1 MRCAVQTYR
10 NQHVSDSPLLES
22 LWIWN
27 LQDNGLKHFHLE
39 GPLKMS
45 AAGIP
50 NLYKSYHSQLKVEF
64 HLHTA
69 SHSSIKAKKQKKK
82 HSVLKIR
89 REKDQHPGLSKEGC

>member
-45 AAGIP
+45 TAGIQDNGLKHFHLEGPLKMSAAGIP
-50 NLYKSYHSQLKVEF
+50 NLYKSYQSQLKVGF
-64 HLHTA
+64 HLQTA
-69 SHSSIKAKKQKKK
+69 
-82 HSVLKIR
+82 
-89 REKDQHPGLSKEGC
+89 P